1 MSESLHL
8 VVFTLDGRR
17 YALQLSAVD
26 RTVRMVEI
34 TPLPK
39 SPKIILGVIT
49 VNGTI
54 VPVLD
59 IRRRFGI
66 APKKTKLSDHL
77 LIARTATRTVALVV
91 DAVHDVIERPAGDVV
106 LPETIVPGM
115 EYVEGVVKLD
125 DGMVFIHDLNGFLSL
140 EEERTL
146 EAALEPEN
154 HA

>member
-39 SPKIILGVIT
+39 SPEIILGVIT

-66 APKKTKLSDHL
+66 APKKIKLSDHL
-77 LIARTATRTVALVV
+77 LIARTTTRTVALVV
-91 DAVHDVIERPAGDVV
+91 DAVHEVIERTDGDVV

-115 EYVEGVVKLD
+115 EYVKGVVKLD

-140 EEERTL
+140 EEELAL

-154 HA
+154 HD